1 MNHSDLLRHV
11 DSYPHTAHLNFC
23 MDIVQGLIGQIISR
37 FETRGYKLVAM
48 RMHYPTKAEAQEHYA
63 DLSNK

>member
-1 MNHSDLLRHV
+1 
-11 DSYPHTAHLNFC
+11 